1 MTATAIVKITIKDHE
16 IELTTEEAKA
26 LVVAI
31 ESAITP
37 KHIVDITKL
46 RDELTQQ
53 RGRQKP
59 DPFFQPSPWHP
70 FGPPIT
76 CTTQEP

>member
-16 IELTTEEAKA
+16 IELTTEEARA

-37 KHIVDITKL
+37 KHIVDLTKL
-46 RDELTQQ
+46 RDELIQQ
-53 RGRQKP
+53 RGRQNLE
-59 DPFFQPSPWHP
+59 PFFQPSPGHP

-76 CTTQEP
+76 CTTQES